1 MGEEVSMAV
10 PGCPVAVL
18 GSGSI
23 GVSWAIV
30 FARAGHPVRLFDIEA
45 STAERVTRE
54 IDTKLADLATED
66 LLDCTPHAV
75 AARITVTFELPKAV
89 TGAGLIVEC
98 VPEDL
103 VVKQAL
109 FSQLEGLVE
118 ATAVVASSSSAIAA
132 SSSFAGCSYRN
143 RCLVAHPANPP
154 HILPVVEL
162 VPAPFTAPDTI
173 ETARALLTDAR
184 MSPILVHREV
194 EGFVYNR
201 LQGAVL
207 REAYCLVRDGVASVA
222 DIDQVMTEGLG
233 RRWSVVGPFET
244 VDLNTRGGIEVHARR
259 MGPAYARMGRE
270 RGQNDPWTP
279 ELVAEVTEARR
290 AALPMDRWDERVRW
304 RDRLMLA
311 LERCRR
317 QQPAGGDA

>member
-1 MGEEVSMAV
+1 MGEGVSMAV
-10 PGCPVAVL
+10 RSCPIAVL

-30 FARAGHPVRLFDIEA
+30 FARADHPVQLYDVDA

-54 IDTKLADLATED
+54 INTKLADLATED
-66 LLDCTPHAV
+66 LLDCAPHV
-75 AARITVTFELPKAV
+75 IAARITATFELPKAV

-109 FSQLEGLVE
+109 FGQLEGLVE
-118 ATAVVASSSSAIAA
+118 ATAVVASSSSSIAG
-132 SSSFAGCSYRN
+132 SSSFAGCSFRN

-162 VPAPFTAPDTI
+162 VPAPFTTPDSI
-173 ETARALLTDAR
+173 ETARALLTDAG
-184 MSPILVHREV
+184 MSPVLVHREV

-222 DIDQVMTEGLG
+222 DIDRVMTEGLG

-244 VDLNTRGGIEVHARR
+244 VDLNTRGGIAEHARR

-270 RGQNDPWTP
+270 RGQNDPWTA

-317 QQPAGGDA
+317 SQ

>member
-1 MGEEVSMAV
+1 MT
-10 PGCPVAVL
+10 PVRCSVVVL

-30 FARAGHPVRLFDIEA
+30 FARAGHPVQLFDVDPA
-45 STAERVTRE
+45 SATRATRE
-54 IDTKLADLATED
+54 IATRLEDLAAEGLLGRETSAVTAQITTTCD
-66 LLDCTPHAV
+66 LAGAV
-75 AARITVTFELPKAV
+75 AGARFV
-89 TGAGLIVEC
+89 VEC

-103 VVKQAL
+103 TIKRGV
-109 FSQLEGLVE
+109 FDQLEKVLE
-118 ATAVVASSSSAIAA
+118 ATAVVASSSSAITA
-132 SSSFAGCSYRN
+132 SSSFGSCSFRS

-162 VPAPFTAPDTI
+162 VPAPFTAPDTV
-173 ETARALLTDAR
+173 ETVRALLADAG
-184 MSPILVHREV
+184 MSPILVHREI

-222 DIDQVMTEGLG
+222 DIDRVMTEGLG

-244 VDLNTRGGIEVHARR
+244 VDLNTRGGIGVHAQR
-259 MGPAYARMGRE
+259 MGPAYARMGYE
-270 RGQNDPWTP
+270 RGQDDPWTAD
-279 ELVAEVTEARR
+279 LVAEVAAARR
-290 AALPMDRWDERVRW
+290 AALSLDRWDERVRW
-304 RDRLMLA
+304 RDRMMLA

-317 QQPAGGDA
+317 LT